1 MRQLVIAFIA
11 NGKSTNRYHLP
22 FVLQRKDKIKVKKI
36 YARNLNKKEW
46 QRIEGITY
54 TDNINDLYND
64 PEINTIVIS
73 TPASSHYSYV
83 KEVLNAGKNCI
94 CEKPFMET
102 EQEAKECF
110 ALARQKGLILE
121 CYQNRRFDSDFLT
134 VQKVIESNELGEL
147 LEIEM
152 GFDYY
157 RPETPEAVHT
167 FSKLNSYWYGH
178 ACHTLDQIISYFGK
192 PDHVHYDV
200 RQLLGTGRMN
210 DYFDVDL
217 YYGNLKISD
226 RSSYFRIKERPS
238 FTVYGKKGC
247 FIKYTKDLQ
256 ERDLKHFYMPDN
268 KDFGLDTP
276 EEYGTLMYYDENNV
290 YHEEKVISERGDY
303 GRYYDA
309 FYDTIMHQAPPLVT
323 EEQTLL
329 QLEML
334 EEGIKNLK

>member
-1 MRQLVIAFIA
+1 
-11 NGKSTNRYHLP
+11 
-22 FVLQRKDKIKVKKI
+22 
-36 YARNLNKKEW
+36 
-46 QRIEGITY
+46 
-54 TDNINDLYND
+54 
-64 PEINTIVIS
+64 
-73 TPASSHYSYV
+73 
-83 KEVLNAGKNCI
+83 
-94 CEKPFMET
+94 
-102 EQEAKECF
+102 
-110 ALARQKGLILE
+110 
-121 CYQNRRFDSDFLT
+121 
-134 VQKVIESNELGEL
+134 
-147 LEIEM
+147 
-152 GFDYY
+152 
-157 RPETPEAVHT
+157 
-167 FSKLNSYWYGH
+167 
-178 ACHTLDQIISYFGK
+178 
-192 PDHVHYDV
+192 
-200 RQLLGTGRMN
+200 MN

-309 FYDTIMHQAPPLVT
+309 FYDTIIHQAPPLVT

>member
-102 EQEAKECF
+102 VQDAKECF

-167 FSKLNSYWYGH
+167 FSRLNSYWYGH

-210 DYFDVDL
+210 DYFDETFIMEI
-217 YYGNLKISD
+217 LKFPIVHPTFASKKDQVLLSTEKKDASSNTQKTCRKEILNIS
-226 RSSYFRIKERPS
+226 ICQ
-238 FTVYGKKGC
+238 T
-247 FIKYTKDLQ
+247 TK
-256 ERDLKHFYMPDN
+256 
-268 KDFGLDTP
+268 
-276 EEYGTLMYYDENNV
+276 TLV
-290 YHEEKVISERGDY
+290 
-303 GRYYDA
+303 
-309 FYDTIMHQAPPLVT
+309 
-323 EEQTLL
+323 
-329 QLEML
+329 
-334 EEGIKNLK
+334 

>member
-1 MRQLVIAFIA
+1 MQKLVIAFIA

-36 YARNLNKKEW
+36 YARNLDKHEW
-46 QRIEGITY
+46 QRIDGI
-54 TDNINDLYND
+54 IHDLYDD

-102 EQEAKECF
+102 VQEAKECF

-134 VQKVIESNELGEL
+134 VQKVIESNKLGEL

-167 FSKLNSYWYGH
+167 FSRLNSYWYGHDWYGH
-178 ACHTLDQIISYFGK
+178 ACHTLDQII
-192 PDHVHYDV
+192 
-200 RQLLGTGRMN
+200 
-210 DYFDVDL
+210 
-217 YYGNLKISD
+217 
-226 RSSYFRIKERPS
+226 
-238 FTVYGKKGC
+238 
-247 FIKYTKDLQ
+247 
-256 ERDLKHFYMPDN
+256 
-268 KDFGLDTP
+268 
-276 EEYGTLMYYDENNV
+276 
-290 YHEEKVISERGDY
+290 
-303 GRYYDA
+303 
-309 FYDTIMHQAPPLVT
+309 
-323 EEQTLL
+323 
-329 QLEML
+329 
-334 EEGIKNLK
+334 